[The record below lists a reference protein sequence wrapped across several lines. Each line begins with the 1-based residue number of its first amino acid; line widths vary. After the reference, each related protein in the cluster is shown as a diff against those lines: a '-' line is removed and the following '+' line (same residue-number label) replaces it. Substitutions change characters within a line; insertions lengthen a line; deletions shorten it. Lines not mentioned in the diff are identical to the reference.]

1 MAKGF
6 NSMAKPIVQLA
17 MNSEKYLSARQNFLL
32 VKSISKKP
40 NTIPPITR
48 LIMLQ
53 VMVINQGKTK
63 VTKAYP
69 IPANRAIPIIVVATF
84 FGSENHFCLIGLLI
98 KLFIVVLFIEYIV

>member
-6 NSMAKPIVQLA
+6 SSIASPMVQLA

-40 NTIPPITR
+40 STTPPITR

-53 VMVINQGKTK
+53 VMVISQGNTK

-69 IPANRAIPIIVVATF
+69 IPANRAIPMIVVATF
-84 FGSENHFCLIGLLI
+84 FGSENHLCLTGLFI
-98 KLFIVVLFIEYIV
+98 KLFIVVYFIE